1 MKPVISFRK
10 TGMPTEHSATEA
22 ALAAYWSVPP
32 EQLLSQLDVTD
43 KGLLPADAENRFRTY
58 GPNAL
63 EQQHQT
69 RALVLLLSQ
78 FKSPLVLILIFAAA
92 ISIFVGEYTDALIVL
107 AVVFGSTLLG
117 FTQEYRAGNAVE
129 KLRSQVTLKAKVLRG
144 GESRTIDAERVVP
157 GDIALLSAGSL
168 IPADGVVLEAN
179 DFFVNQAVLT
189 GETFPV
195 EKRAGQVAA
204 NASLA
209 ERGNSVFRGTS
220 VSSGTA
226 RVLIA
231 QTGKGTVFGQIA
243 QRLSLRPPETEFERG
258 IQRFGYL
265 LTQVMLVMVIVV
277 LAVNIFLAKPLIDSL
292 LFALAL
298 AVGLAPELLP
308 AIISITLAH
317 GAQAMAK
324 RGVIVRRLNAI
335 ENFGSMD
342 VLCTDKTG
350 TLTEARIRL
359 ERHVDAQ
366 GRDSAHVLE
375 LAYLN
380 SFFES
385 GLKSPMDEAILAH
398 EHPDVGAWT
407 KIDEVP
413 FDFERR
419 RVSVL
424 VERAGERL
432 LVLKGAPEDVL
443 RLCTHYETESCS
455 RTSGAAC
462 ELKSFDDAARAQV
475 QARFDSLG
483 REGFRVLAIACKR
496 APDTLVDA
504 VVDDESELVL
514 AGFAAFLDPPKASAR
529 PALQAL
535 AASGVAVKVVTGDN
549 EQVARHVM
557 AELGMPASGV
567 LTGAEIAAMN
577 DDALRARVEDVNLFC
592 RANPQQKNRVLLAL
606 KARGHVVGYL
616 GDGINDAPSLHTA
629 DVGISVDGA
638 VDVAKQAAAM
648 ILLEN
653 DLGVLHAGIREG
665 RRTFGNVMK
674 YIMMATSS
682 NFGNMFS
689 MALATLFLPFLPLL
703 PLQILL
709 NNFLYDLSELALP
722 LDRVDEPEL
731 ASPRRWDM
739 SFIRDFMIRIGPISS
754 VFDFAT
760 FLILLQV
767 LHADQAEFRT
777 GWFVESLA
785 TQVLVIF
792 VIRTR
797 GNPLASRPHRAL
809 VLAALAVVAL
819 AIALPFTPLAS
830 LLGFTPLPLEF
841 FGLLALLVVVYLA
854 VVQWA
859 KRAFYR
865 HRDACH
871 AAQADSQ

>member
-1 MKPVISFRK
+1 M
-10 TGMPTEHSATEA
+10 T
-22 ALAAYWSVPP
+22 
-32 EQLLSQLDVTD
+32 
-43 KGLLPADAENRFRTY
+43 
-58 GPNAL
+58 
-63 EQQHQT
+63 T
-69 RALVLLLSQ
+69 R
-78 FKSPLVLILIFAAA
+78 
-92 ISIFVGEYTDALIVL
+92 
-107 AVVFGSTLLG
+107 
-117 FTQEYRAGNAVE
+117 
-129 KLRSQVTLKAKVLRG
+129 
-144 GESRTIDAERVVP
+144 
-157 GDIALLSAGSL
+157 
-168 IPADGVVLEAN
+168 
-179 DFFVNQAVLT
+179 
-189 GETFPV
+189 
-195 EKRAGQVAA
+195 
-204 NASLA
+204 
-209 ERGNSVFRGTS
+209 
-220 VSSGTA
+220 
-226 RVLIA
+226 
-231 QTGKGTVFGQIA
+231 
-243 QRLSLRPPETEFERG
+243 
-258 IQRFGYL
+258 
-265 LTQVMLVMVIVV
+265 
-277 LAVNIFLAKPLIDSL
+277 
-292 LFALAL
+292 
-298 AVGLAPELLP
+298 
-308 AIISITLAH
+308 
-317 GAQAMAK
+317 
-324 RGVIVRRLNAI
+324 
-335 ENFGSMD
+335 
-342 VLCTDKTG
+342 C
-350 TLTEARIRL
+350 
-359 ERHVDAQ
+359 
-366 GRDSAHVLE
+366 
-375 LAYLN
+375 
-380 SFFES
+380 
-385 GLKSPMDEAILAH
+385 
-398 EHPDVGAWT
+398 
-407 KIDEVP
+407 
-413 FDFERR
+413 
-419 RVSVL
+419 
-424 VERAGERL
+424 
-432 LVLKGAPEDVL
+432 
-443 RLCTHYETESCS
+443 
-455 RTSGAAC
+455 
-462 ELKSFDDAARAQV
+462 
-475 QARFDSLG
+475 
-483 REGFRVLAIACKR
+483 
-496 APDTLVDA
+496 
-504 VVDDESELVL
+504 
-514 AGFAAFLDPPKASAR
+514 
-529 PALQAL
+529 
-535 AASGVAVKVVTGDN
+535 
-549 EQVARHVM
+549 
-557 AELGMPASGV
+557 
-567 LTGAEIAAMN
+567 
-577 DDALRARVEDVNLFC
+577 ARVEDVNLFC

-792 VIRTR
+792 VVRTR

-865 HRDACH
+865 HRDAFH